1 MLARL
6 LRGLLATQLI
16 TGALLGW
23 FLSEPSDNRVWIV
36 IIGALGFPL
45 LTALALTIKTAI
57 QSRAPGA
64 SAMWWRSLPGEYV
77 AGIRLF
83 LLQQPW
89 TIAPPQFQPAMHP
102 TANKVPVLLVHG
114 YISNHR
120 VWDEMASALRSAGH
134 PVLTLDLE
142 PLFTSIDN
150 YGPLIEEAVSELCR
164 QTGVEKVALIGH
176 SMGGLVIR
184 AWIRSHGHDRV
195 AMVITLGTPHAGTQI
210 GPHPNTPNGQ
220 QMIWHS
226 DWLHALSASETRA
239 IRQLI
244 RIALSPQDNIV
255 APQREQVLEGAQV
268 TVFDGLGHLALC
280 LNSAVTL
287 WVLRQ
292 LEDTQ
297 RP

>member
-6 LRGLLATQLI
+6 LRRLLAAQLL

-23 FLSEPSDNRVWIV
+23 FMSEPSDNRAWIV
-36 IIGALGFPL
+36 TIWAMGFPL
-45 LTALALTIKTAI
+45 LTALAVTLKTAI

-89 TIAPPQFQPAMHP
+89 AFAPPQFQPASPP
-102 TANKVPVLLVHG
+102 TANKVPVFLVHG

-120 VWDEMASALRSAGH
+120 VWDAMSSALRSAGH
-134 PVLTLDLE
+134 PVMTLDLE
-142 PLFTSIDN
+142 PLFTSIDD
-150 YGPLIEEAVSELCR
+150 YAPRIEQAVTELCR

-184 AWIRSHGHDRV
+184 AWLRAQGHDRV
-195 AMVITLGTPHAGTQI
+195 ARVITLGAPHAGTRI
-210 GPHPNTPNGQ
+210 DPHPRTPNGQ
-220 QMIWHS
+220 QMVWHS
-226 DWLHALSASETRA
+226 DWLQALSASESSA
-239 IRQLI
+239 ARQLF
-244 RIALSPQDNIV
+244 RIALTLQDNIV
-255 APQREQVLEGAQV
+255 FPQRAQVLEGAQV

-280 LNSAVTL
+280 LNSAVIV

-292 LEDTQ
+292 LEDLRRQ
-297 RP
+297 